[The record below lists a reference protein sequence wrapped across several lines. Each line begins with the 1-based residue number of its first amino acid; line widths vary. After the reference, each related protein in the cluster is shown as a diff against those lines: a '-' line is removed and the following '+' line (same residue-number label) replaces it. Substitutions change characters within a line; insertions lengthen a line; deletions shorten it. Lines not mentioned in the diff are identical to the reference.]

1 MRLGDA
7 LREDVLM
14 KDPLERSIAILPVST
29 AQASAELDID
39 AARKHTF
46 HNIVRRDAGP
56 GSYAA
61 LKGMFG

>member
-1 MRLGDA
+1 
-7 LREDVLM
+7 
-14 KDPLERSIAILPVST
+14 LPVST